1 MVTMIE
7 CEMVGEKGR
16 MREQVCAPPHSSQS
30 PGNLFDKP
38 RVSKV
43 AQLPPSVSTRFFHL
57 TRLVVVVVL
66 LLTISDFARARGCL
80 VARASRYGARLA
92 PATHGSERRVHFG
105 GGGELPGVA
114 MH

>member
-1 MVTMIE
+1 
-7 CEMVGEKGR
+7 
-16 MREQVCAPPHSSQS
+16 
-30 PGNLFDKP
+30 
-38 RVSKV
+38 
-43 AQLPPSVSTRFFHL
+43 
-57 TRLVVVVVL
+57 VVVL